1 MHQIYTT
8 PGFIIDSRTQ
18 GEAGRYLAI
27 FTRDLGLVWAMAQ
40 GIRLEKSKLRGYT
53 NEYSFGTFSFV
64 RGKEVWRLTSAEGIQ
79 YAETLGSKRNIGK
92 VKDESDDLIINQT
105 QFWARIAL
113 LLRRLLHGE
122 EANPALFDALI
133 SCYTFLNAQKKSF
146 TPNIDAVESLLVI
159 RIMHTLGYIGDDKD
173 IHQFVFSNDFE
184 SALID
189 FVKQKRVVI
198 NQHINKALKE
208 SHL

>member
-1 MHQIYTT
+1 MHQIHTT

-40 GIRLEKSKLRGYT
+40 GIRLEKSKLRGHT

-64 RGKEVWRLTSAEGIQ
+64 RGKEVWRLTSAED
-79 YAETLGSKRNIGK
+79 IGMTPAHHR
-92 VKDESDDLIINQT
+92 EL
-105 QFWARIAL
+105 WAHIAL
-113 LLRRLLHGE
+113 LLKRLLHGE
-122 EANPALFDALI
+122 EANPELFEALI
-133 SCYTFLNAQKKSF
+133 SCYTFLNSREKLLTNNTEVSKAF
-146 TPNIDAVESLLVI
+146 TPNLDAIESLLVI
-159 RIMHTLGYIGDDKD
+159 RIMHRLGYIGDDKE

-184 SALID
+184 PALID
-189 FVKQKRVVI
+189 LAGRKRVVI
-198 NQHINKALKE
+198 NQHINNALKE